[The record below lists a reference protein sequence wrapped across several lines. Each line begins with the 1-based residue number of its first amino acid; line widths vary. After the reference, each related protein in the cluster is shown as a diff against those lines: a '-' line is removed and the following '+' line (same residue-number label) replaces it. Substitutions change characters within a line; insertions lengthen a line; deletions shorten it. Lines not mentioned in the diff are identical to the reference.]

1 MLSFLFLDG
10 TVDLKGGSGHH
21 EVGKAFGDAAEEG
34 GRRDRGDDGEAFVL
48 VRFPADEV
56 GEEAISKDSVEDKPV
71 SFF

>member
-10 TVDLKGGSGHH
+10 TIDLKGGSGHH
-21 EVGKAFGDAAEEG
+21 EVGKTFGDTAEEG

-56 GEEAISKDSVEDKPV
+56 GEEAIGEDHVEDKPV